1 MGLITARLNHKT
13 LINIAGTLISHRARV
28 NRLPSVFGSILSRHH
43 TVDDIWILSLVM
55 RSISLLTSLILPS
68 LTLLINKSHRK
79 LPDINRMIWIILILV
94 DDVQVCV
101 LHGLL
106 LLLFIDV

>member
-1 MGLITARLNHKT
+1 M
-13 LINIAGTLISHRARV
+13 
-28 NRLPSVFGSILSRHH
+28 PSVFGSILSRHH
-43 TVDDIWILSLVM
+43 TVDHAIWILSLVM